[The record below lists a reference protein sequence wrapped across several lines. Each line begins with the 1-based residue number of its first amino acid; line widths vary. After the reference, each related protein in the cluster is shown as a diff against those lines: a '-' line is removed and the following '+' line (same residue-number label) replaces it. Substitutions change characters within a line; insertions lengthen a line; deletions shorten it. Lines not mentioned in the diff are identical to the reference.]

1 MTIQLGYRFL
11 PNGLQNGLRN
21 NLDCMQKSTSQ
32 DFGSETIGKLLIKQA
47 VPASI
52 GILVMSLNILV
63 DTIFVGHW
71 IGSQAIAAINVVLPV
86 SFFIAALGM
95 SIGIGGSSIISRAL
109 GAKEAPKAFKTFGNQ
124 ITMTLLLTVVLV
136 FFGLYYI
143 DGIIPAFG
151 GKGTIFEPAKTYY
164 RIVLYGVPFLAF
176 SMMGNTV
183 IRAEGKP
190 KFAMYAM
197 MIPSVSNLVLDV
209 LLINVMDLGM
219 RGAAWA
225 TTGSYLLC
233 FSFILWFFLSK
244 NSEMKIS
251 WSHFKLQNTI
261 VSEISNLGLAT
272 LSRQAIVSIT
282 YLLMNNILF
291 DFGGET
297 SVTSYAIVSRMLMFA
312 LFPIFGIT
320 QGFVPIAGY
329 NYGAHNYERV
339 KQTIRIAIIYSMA
352 MASLIFVLLIGFP
365 ELITRMFTTDP
376 LVIEKTPKVMR
387 WVFAATPII
396 AIQLIGSAYF
406 QAVGKAVP
414 ALLLTLSRQG
424 FFFIPLIFILPL
436 WHGELGV
443 WIAFPVS
450 DVLSTLLTAFILY
463 REVKTKLISIT

>member
-1 MTIQLGYRFL
+1 MTT
-11 PNGLQNGLRN
+11 
-21 NLDCMQKSTSQ
+21 STSQ
-32 DFGSETIGKLLIKQA
+32 DFETETIGKLLIKQA

-63 DTIFVGHW
+63 DTVFVGHW

-109 GAKEAPKAFKTFGNQ
+109 GSKEVPKALKTFGNQ

-151 GKGTIFEPAKTYY
+151 GKGTIFEPAKIYY

-197 MIPSVSNLVLDV
+197 MIPSVSNLLLDV
-209 LLINVMDLGM
+209 LFINVMDLGM
-219 RGAAWA
+219 MGAAWA
-225 TTGSYLLC
+225 TTGSYVLC
-233 FSFILWFFLSK
+233 FVFIFWFFISK
-244 NSEMKIS
+244 HSEMKIT
-251 WSHFKLQNTI
+251 WPHFKLQKSI
-261 VSEISNLGLAT
+261 VSEISNLGLVT
-272 LSRQAIVSIT
+272 LSRQAIVSVT

-291 DFGGET
+291 DLGGET
-297 SVTSYAIVSRMLMFA
+297 SVTAYAIVSRMLMFA
-312 LFPIFGIT
+312 LFPIYGIT

-329 NYGAHNYERV
+329 NYGAHNYDRV
-339 KQTIRIAIIYSMA
+339 KQTIRIAIIYAMV

-376 LVIEKTPKVMR
+376 LVIEKTPTAMR

-436 WHGELGV
+436 WYGELGV
-443 WIAFPVS
+443 WMAFPVS
-450 DVLSTLLTAFILY
+450 DVLSTVLTAYILY
-463 REVKTKLISIT
+463 REVSKKLISKT

>member
-1 MTIQLGYRFL
+1 
-11 PNGLQNGLRN
+11 
-21 NLDCMQKSTSQ
+21 MQKSTSQ
-32 DFGSETIGKLLIKQA
+32 DFGTETIGKLLIKQA

-109 GAKEAPKAFKTFGNQ
+109 GAKEVPKAFKTFGNQ

-143 DGIIPAFG
+143 DGIIPTFG
-151 GKGTIFEPAKTYY
+151 GKGTIFEPAKIYY
-164 RIVLYGVPFLAF
+164 RIVLYGVPFLAL

-197 MIPSVSNLVLDV
+197 MITSVSNLVLDV

-219 RGAAWA
+219 MGAAWA
-225 TTGSYLLC
+225 TTGSYVLC

-251 WSHFKLQNTI
+251 WPHFKLQKTI
-261 VSEISNLGLAT
+261 VSEISNLGSVT

-282 YLLMNNILF
+282 YLLMNTILY

-339 KQTIRIAIIYSMA
+339 KKTIRIAITYSMA
-352 MASLIFVLLIGFP
+352 LAFLIFVLLIGFP

-376 LVIEKTPKVMR
+376 LVIEKTPVAMR

-436 WHGELGV
+436 WYGELGV
-443 WIAFPVS
+443 WMAFPAS
-450 DVLSTLLTAFILY
+450 DVLSTLVTAFILY
-463 REVKTKLISIT
+463 REVKTKLISKS

>member
-1 MTIQLGYRFL
+1 MN
-11 PNGLQNGLRN
+11 P
-21 NLDCMQKSTSQ
+21 STSNN
-32 DFGSETIGKLLIKQA
+32 FGTESIGKLLIKQA

-109 GAKEAPKAFKTFGNQ
+109 GAKQVPKALKTFGNQ
-124 ITMTLLLTVVLV
+124 ITTTIILTFTLV

-143 DGIIPAFG
+143 ETIIPAFG
-151 GKGTIFEPAKTYY
+151 GKGTIFEPAKIYY
-164 RIVLYGVPFLAF
+164 RIVLYGVPFLAL

-197 MIPSVSNLVLDV
+197 MIPSITNLLLDV

-219 RGAAWA
+219 MGAAWA
-225 TTGSYLLC
+225 TTGSYILC
-233 FSFILWFFLSK
+233 FVFILWFFISN

-251 WSHFKLQNTI
+251 LPHFKLQKSI
-261 VSEISNLGLAT
+261 VAEISNLGSVT
-272 LSRQAIVSIT
+272 LSRQAVVSVT

-329 NYGAHNYERV
+329 NYGAKNYDRV
-339 KQTIRIAIIYSMA
+339 KQTIRIAIIYAMV
-352 MASLIFVLLIGFP
+352 MASIVFILLISFP
-365 ELITRMFTTDP
+365 ELITRMFTTDVM
-376 LVIEKTPKVMR
+376 VIKKTPTAMR

-396 AIQLIGSAYF
+396 AVQLIGSAYF
-406 QAVGKAVP
+406 QAVGKAIP

-436 WHGELGV
+436 WYGELGV
-443 WIAFPVS
+443 WMAFPVS
-450 DVLSTLLTAFILY
+450 DVLSTLLTAYVLY
-463 REVKTKLISIT
+463 RETSVKLISKS

>member
-1 MTIQLGYRFL
+1 MNQ
-11 PNGLQNGLRN
+11 
-21 NLDCMQKSTSQ
+21 STSNS
-32 DFGSETIGKLLIKQA
+32 FGSESIGKLLIKQA

-52 GILVMSLNILV
+52 GILVMSINILV

-95 SIGIGGSSIISRAL
+95 AIGIGGSSIISRAL
-109 GAKEAPKAFKTFGNQ
+109 GASEKSKALKTFGNQ
-124 ITMTLLLTVVLV
+124 VTMTIILTLTLV

-143 DGIIPAFG
+143 DNIIPVFG
-151 GKGTIFEPAKTYY
+151 GKGTIFEPAKIYY
-164 RIVLYGVPFLAF
+164 QIVLYGVPFLAL
-176 SMMGNTV
+176 SMMGNTI

-190 KFAMYAM
+190 KYAMYAM
-197 MIPSVSNLVLDV
+197 MIPSITNLVLDI
-209 LLINVMDLGM
+209 LLINVMDMGM
-219 RGAAWA
+219 IGAAWA
-225 TTGSYLLC
+225 TTGSYMLC
-233 FSFILWFFLSK
+233 FIFIFWFFISK

-251 WSHFKLQNTI
+251 LVHFKLQRSI
-261 VSEISNLGLAT
+261 VSEISNLGSVT

-282 YLLMNNILF
+282 YLLINNILF

-320 QGFVPIAGY
+320 QGFIPIAGY
-329 NYGAHNYERV
+329 NYGAQNYDRV
-339 KQTIRIAIIYSMA
+339 KQAIRIAIIYAMV
-352 MASLIFVLLIGFP
+352 MASLVFVLLIGFP

-376 LVIEKTPKVMR
+376 LVIEKTPTAMR

-396 AIQLIGSAYF
+396 AVQLIGAAYF
-406 QAVGKAVP
+406 QAAGKAIP

-436 WHGELGV
+436 WYGELGV
-443 WIAFPVS
+443 WMAFPVS
-450 DVLSTLLTAFILY
+450 DVLSTLVTAYILY
-463 REVKTKLISIT
+463 REVSVKLTLKT